1 MLGLC
6 FAWHDYTRLW
16 IFFPDLSYY
25 ADYNTALIA
34 DEMHCDAMLAR

>member
-6 FAWHDYTRLW
+6 FAWYDYTDSGFL
-16 IFFPDLSYY
+16 PDLSYY
-25 ADYNTALIA
+25 ADHDTALIA